1 MGDTKLIYRVINNK
15 SSSKLGTRTSL
26 KIVIIKCDTIRT
38 RLYNSTVYTATK
50 VN

>member
-1 MGDTKLIYRVINNK
+1 MDNEL
-15 SSSKLGTRTSL
+15 SSKLGTRTSL

-38 RLYNSTVYTATK
+38 YLYNGIVYTATK

>member
-1 MGDTKLIYRVINNK
+1 MDNK

-26 KIVIIKCDTIRT
+26 KIVIAGYNTTRT
-38 RLYNSTVYTATK
+38 CLYNGIVYTATK